1 MKLLMSNFIVKP
13 IIICLISLTV
23 GLKLTISAP
32 RSKLSS
38 ERISWKSIS
47 MVMMNLPS
55 LKYVATNKK
64 VKIGA
69 I

>member
-55 LKYVATNKK
+55 LRYVATNKK